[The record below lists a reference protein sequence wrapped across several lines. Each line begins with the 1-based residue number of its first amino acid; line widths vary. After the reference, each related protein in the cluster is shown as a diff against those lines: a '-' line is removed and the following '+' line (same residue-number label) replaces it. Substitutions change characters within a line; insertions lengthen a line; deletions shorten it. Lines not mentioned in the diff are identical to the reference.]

1 MHMCAGAHAC
11 ACFHGGLSRSWVSS
25 SNLFVCLFVCVLKVC
40 GHTGATT
47 FTGGRKTAFRGPFFP
62 PSRWVKAS
70 LVSIVLRRVLRESWL
85 EIVSAILL
93 FRPQDWWDD
102 RWMSP
107 HWALF
112 KCWVQGLLFS
122 SGPLA
127 ELSLWPHI
135 VSSVPESLMEPGA
148 HQFCW
153 NGCPARHTDP
163 PVTSSQC

>member
-1 MHMCAGAHAC
+1 MPVRASMEA
-11 ACFHGGLSRSWVSS
+11 WVDLGCLPLTH
-25 SNLFVCLFVCVLKVC
+25 LFVCLCIKSLWAHGCHHIHWRSEDSFQGSVFSSISLSQGLSSFYCTAPCTSGELTRDRLSNSSVP
-40 GHTGATT
+40 TT
-47 FTGGRKTAFRGPFFP
+47 R
-62 PSRWVKAS
+62 
-70 LVSIVLRRVLRESWL
+70 LVGWQVV
-85 EIVSAILL
+85 
-93 FRPQDWWDD
+93 
-102 RWMSP
+102 SP

-153 NGCPARHTDP
+153 NGCPARHTDS